1 VDTVAN
7 GAAVTGTAIKGFPF
21 HFSRIEVEMWG
32 GSSVIPADLRAPVS
46 HGVETAEQ
54 GTYRQRTGAVRDWP
68 DADLISAVRDEPPD
82 EAALDALV
90 SRYWGA
96 LYARCEMLTMNR
108 QSASDLAQ
116 EAWCR
121 VLRAR
126 RRLDPSANFGG
137 YLATIA
143 TNLWRDQTRAA
154 RRAQALA
161 SDRLLSLDADALASD
176 GGASLAD
183 VVPDPSVPDDDQV
196 ATRVDLDR
204 ALASLTPHLR
214 DVLVARFLDGE
225 SSAEIGRRYGR
236 TEQTVTAW
244 LRQAIRDMRLQL
256 GERGAGREGTR

>member
-1 VDTVAN
+1 M
-7 GAAVTGTAIKGFPF
+7 TGTAVKGLTS
-21 HFSRIEVEMWG
+21 HFSRIGVEMWG
-32 GSSVIPADLRAPVS
+32 VSTVFPADLRAPVS
-46 HGVETAEQ
+46 RGIETAEQ
-54 GTYRQRTGAVRDWP
+54 GTYRQRAGAVRDWP
-68 DADLISAVRDEPPD
+68 DADLIAAVRDEPPD

-90 SRYWGA
+90 TRYWGA

-116 EAWCR
+116 DAWCR

-126 RRLDPSANFGG
+126 RRLDPSGNFSG

-161 SDRLLSLDADALASD
+161 SDRLLSLDADAVVPD
-176 GGASLAD
+176 GGTSLAD
-183 VVPDPSVPDDDQV
+183 VVPDLSVPDDDQV

-256 GERGAGREGTR
+256 GERGAEREIR

>member
-1 VDTVAN
+1 MSHPVPRTTQ
-7 GAAVTGTAIKGFPF
+7 AV
-21 HFSRIEVEMWG
+21 
-32 GSSVIPADLRAPVS
+32 
-46 HGVETAEQ
+46 
-54 GTYRQRTGAVRDWP
+54 YQRTGGTSDLP
-68 DADLISAVRDEPPD
+68 DSRLIEAARGDPPD
-82 EAALDALV
+82 EVALDALV

-116 EAWCR
+116 EAWYR

-126 RRLDPSANFGG
+126 QRLDPNENFGG

-161 SDRLLSLDADALASD
+161 TDRLLSLDSGVSTASGD
-176 GGASLAD
+176 SVPLAD
-183 VVPDPSVPDDDQV
+183 VVPDLSVPDDDQV

-214 DVLVARFLDGE
+214 DVLVARYLDGV
-225 SSAEIGRRYGR
+225 SSAEIGRLYGR

-244 LRQAIRDMRLQL
+244 IRQAIREMRMHL
-256 GERGAGREGTR
+256 GERDAAPEGAR

>member
-1 VDTVAN
+1 
-7 GAAVTGTAIKGFPF
+7 VTGTAIKGFPS
-21 HFSRIEVEMWG
+21 HSSHPDVEMWG
-32 GSSVIPADLRAPVS
+32 SFIVLPTDLRAPVT
-46 HGVETAEQ
+46 HGVDTTEQ
-54 GTYRQRTGAVRDWP
+54 GTYRQRAGAVREWP
-68 DADLISAVRDEPPD
+68 DAALISAVRDEPPD

-126 RRLDPSANFGG
+126 RRLDPGANFGG

-154 RRAQALA
+154 RRAQALS
-161 SDRLLSLDADALASD
+161 SDRLLSLDAEASASD

-183 VVPDPSVPDDDQV
+183 VVPDLSVPDDDQV

-225 SSAEIGRRYGR
+225 SSAEIGRRYDR

-244 LRQAIRDMRLQL
+244 LRQALRDMRLHL
-256 GERGAGREGTR
+256 GVRGAERETR

>member
-1 VDTVAN
+1 M
-7 GAAVTGTAIKGFPF
+7 TGIAIKGFPS
-21 HFSRIEVEMWG
+21 HFSRIDVEMWG
-32 GSSVIPADLRAPVS
+32 VSTAIPADPRAPVS

-54 GTYRQRTGAVRDWP
+54 GTYRQRAGAVRDWP
-68 DADLISAVRDEPPD
+68 DADLISAVREEPPH

-126 RRLDPSANFGG
+126 RRLDPVGNFGG

-154 RRAQALA
+154 RRAQALS
-161 SDRLLSLDADALASD
+161 SDRLLSLDADASASD
-176 GGASLAD
+176 GVASLAD

-214 DVLVARFLDGE
+214 DVLVARFLGGE

-244 LRQAIRDMRLQL
+244 LRQAIRGMRLQL
-256 GERGAGREGTR
+256 GEREAGQEGTR

>member
-1 VDTVAN
+1 M
-7 GAAVTGTAIKGFPF
+7 TGTAINSFPS
-21 HFSRIEVEMWG
+21 HFSDIDVEMR
-32 GSSVIPADLRAPVS
+32 GSFTVIPADLRAPVS
-46 HGVETAEQ
+46 RTVETAEQ
-54 GTYRQRTGAVRDWP
+54 GTYRQRAGAVRDWP
-68 DADLISAVRDEPPD
+68 DADLISAVREEPPD

-96 LYARCEMLTMNR
+96 LYARCEMLTRNR

-126 RRLDPSANFGG
+126 PRLDPGANFGG

-161 SDRLLSLDADALASD
+161 SDRLLSLDADARATD
-176 GGASLAD
+176 GVASLAD
-183 VVPDPSVPDDDQV
+183 VVPDLSVPDDDQV

-204 ALASLTPHLR
+204 PTP
-214 DVLVARFLDGE
+214 
-225 SSAEIGRRYGR
+225 SSAS
-236 TEQTVTAW
+236 
-244 LRQAIRDMRLQL
+244 
-256 GERGAGREGTR
+256 REGRS